1 MFVLPIVCANLPRFS
16 GCAGLRALLL
26 WCLTHVGVHRCA
38 AYARGA
44 YRGWRAAKMR
54 AGFMAQHR
62 HDLLLWGEHEDL
74 LLPGDNADLSDVAV
88 TDGNDTYTNGAVK
101 GAQGED
107 GAQQV
112 AQQAH
117 TEPAASTARL

>member
-1 MFVLPIVCANLPRFS
+1 
-16 GCAGLRALLL
+16 
-26 WCLTHVGVHRCA
+26 
-38 AYARGA
+38 
-44 YRGWRAAKMR
+44 MR

-112 AQQAH
+112 AQQH
-117 TEPAASTARL
+117 TQSQRPAPHGCSVPVTMCWH